1 MILEILAIV
10 VTPVT
15 EMGKSFLSAMKR
27 QISYVTNYGENI
39 QNLNSHMSRLKAT
52 KEDVQSSV
60 DEATRRLEEP
70 LQTVLD
76 WLEKTGKLEEEM
88 RVLNE
93 EVEANRKS
101 LKGLCPNLGSRM
113 RLSKQAVRKTMD
125 VSGCLQEQGNFDS
138 VSRVPA
144 PPCVE
149 LARMDSVLATVS
161 RELIMQEVMEGLQN
175 VSIHSVGV
183 HGMGGIGKTT
193 LVRNLNNELQSS
205 HLFKTV
211 IMVTVSKDPDLKVV
225 QDNIAARLGLPLQSE
240 SSALTRA
247 VKLFER
253 LKAEKTVLIILDD
266 VWEKLKLVEIGV
278 PLGSEHMGC
287 KVILTTRN
295 REVCEQMKI
304 HRIIKMEP
312 LTEDESRTLFIEKT
326 GKVAML
332 PNLRPIAKEIVRRC
346 KGSPLA
352 IVTLASVL
360 REAEEFEWTNALRV
374 LENPAPC
381 DLKGIMPEVI
391 TSLKYS
397 YDHLSSSEIK
407 QCFLFCCLYPEDYN
421 IYLPDLRCYGI
432 GEGFLK
438 VNGTLEDAYNKL
450 LSFVV
455 KLKKCCLLLDGDK
468 DMCVKLHDVVRD
480 VALLIASDDENGFLA
495 CVDGGLRNLLDAE
508 KLKECK
514 RISLMR
520 NKNLVLSSPLE
531 CPRLRSLIIRDND
544 NINSEG
550 DSFFEGTKAL
560 VVLDLRGSPL
570 WKPEL
575 SVPESLSYLTSIRT
589 LNLHDCDLLNKVS
602 LLGGMKN
609 LELLSMRRSRIEKL
623 PEEIG
628 NLTNL
633 RSLDLRDAELFTVAR
648 NSISRLSNL
657 EELMVNTFI
666 GWNTYSQ
673 NGEPNASFDEVASLT
688 HLSLLQIVVR
698 SNVSHNRPCSWDNMK
713 RFIVSI
719 TNKSKT
725 SYGSVVEGD
734 IWNSCELQLDEVNPI
749 EHWVSKLLSNSKVKR
764 MKLNDCNGFKS
775 VADLDTVGSLKQL
788 EDLEVSGCDEIE
800 YLVSIEEAKKAPQDL
815 FVRLKEL
822 RIYYMER
829 MEKILHSQVPSCRFL
844 EQLSF
849 LHLVKCRRLKNIFS
863 SNLLSPAKRL
873 GNLQVVII
881 SECHALQEVF
891 NTEEVTDIGGTP
903 AMLFGLRYMELDE
916 LPELISIW
924 KGIIP
929 VGSLQNLKNLK
940 VRNCSGLEYLL
951 STIMAERL
959 QNLENLSL
967 EECDVMEKL
976 ILSKR
981 EEEIATTSDSSTR
994 HIIFC
999 NTEKSPSLPTF
1010 PNLRHLTIYKCKLL
1024 ENVFSF
1030 GVARDL
1036 QQLKDIMIERC
1047 DNLKEIIAREEE
1059 NVNEVADHRIL
1070 LPQLQTLR
1078 LTGLRS
1084 LTSLYQGDL
1093 PISCPLSY
1101 IDVIGCPNLKKLPLV
1116 AQAVS
1121 HLKRIEGETKW
1132 FERLEWEDESLK
1144 SCFQPFFVATQA
1156 GEPLYSYISHFQ
1168 IDFVAETINFTMNA
1182 MLSEHVPLSI
1192 ENCLYDATDI
1202 WKEWNRSSWVEMEVT
1217 KALQAGWSIVIVEGY
1232 AVEVIKALKNGDLN
1246 QDWTKG
1252 GEEEDGDDSEEETVD
1267 EKRYRL
1273 GMEQLE
1279 KFRKKVE
1286 EEEEDVEESDDE
1298 YDVKVGRRNLMVAD
1312 LLQKEQLVDSGRVR
1326 RLIASRVQKPEIG
1339 DGFRLLVRHRQSV
1352 TAVALAEDDMKGFSA
1367 SKDGTIIQWNVEK
1380 GKSEKYIWPT
1390 KEVLSS
1396 HGAKNPQNPSTKW
1409 SKHILALA
1417 ASSDGRYLATGGL
1430 DRHVHLW
1437 DTRTRQHIQ
1446 AFPGHR
1452 GPVSCLTFR
1461 QGTSELIS
1469 GSFDRT
1475 IKLWNAEDRAYMDT
1489 LFGHQGE
1496 VLTIDCLR
1504 KERLL
1509 TVGRDRTMRLW
1520 KVPEESQLV
1529 FRAPATSLECCS
1541 FISND
1546 EFLSGSDDGSLE
1558 LWNTLRKK
1566 PAYIIKNAHA
1576 AFALDD
1582 NCEAKDDAPS
1592 NGDYTENGSKKAIS
1606 YCTSA
1611 LSWVGAVTVCRSS
1624 DLAASGAG
1632 NGVVRLW
1639 TVDSDNKRVQ
1649 PLYDLPLAGFVNSLA
1664 FAKSGRFLVAGVG
1677 QEPRL
1682 GRWGR
1687 IPASKNGVLLQSLSI
1702 LEEEKSH

>member
-93 EVEANRKS
+93 EVEANRKR
-101 LKGLCPNLGSRM
+101 LKGLCPDLGSRM

-125 VSGCLQEQGNFDS
+125 VSGCLQEQGNFNS

-266 VWEKLKLVEIGV
+266 VWEKLKVAEIGL

-312 LTEDESRTLFIEKT
+312 LTEDESRTLFLEKT

-391 TSLKYS
+391 TSLRYS

-495 CVDGGLRNLLDAE
+495 CVDGGLRNLPDGE

-520 NKNLVLSSPLE
+520 NKNLVLSLPLE

-633 RSLDLRDAELFTVAR
+633 RSLDLRDAKLFTVAR

-666 GWNTYSQ
+666 GWNTYSK
-673 NGEPNASFDEVASLT
+673 NGEPNASFAEVASLT

-698 SNVSHNRPCSWDNMK
+698 SNVSHNRPCSWDNVK

-725 SYGSVVEGD
+725 SYAPVVEGD

-788 EDLEVSGCDEIE
+788 EDLQVSGCDEIE

-822 RIYYMER
+822 WMYDMER
-829 MEKILHSQVPSCRFL
+829 MEKIIHSQAPSCRFL

-849 LHLVKCRRLKNIFS
+849 LQLVKCRRLKNIFS

-891 NTEEVTDIGGTP
+891 NTEEGGFVQPEVTDIGGTP

-924 KGIIP
+924 KGVIP
-929 VGSLQNLKNLK
+929 VGSLENLKELK

-1078 LTGLRS
+1078 LKGLRS

-1101 IDVIGCPNLKKLPLV
+1101 IEVIGCPNLKKLPLV

-1132 FERLEWEDESLK
+1132 FEGLEWEDESLK
-1144 SCFQPFFVATQA
+1144 SCFQPFFVATEA
-1156 GEPLYSYISHFQ
+1156 GEPGYTKKDIVGSAGE
-1168 IDFVAETINFTMNA
+1168 AE
-1182 MLSEHVPLSI
+1182 LLG
-1192 ENCLYDATDI
+1192 
-1202 WKEWNRSSWVEMEVT
+1202 R
-1217 KALQAGWSIVIVEGY
+1217 
-1232 AVEVIKALKNGDLN
+1232 NG
-1246 QDWTKG
+1246 KKV

-1298 YDVKVGRRNLMVAD
+1298 YDGKVGRRNLMVAD

-1446 AFPGHR
+1446 
-1452 GPVSCLTFR
+1452 
-1461 QGTSELIS
+1461 
-1469 GSFDRT
+1469 
-1475 IKLWNAEDRAYMDT
+1475 LWNAEDRAYMDT

-1509 TVGRDRTMRLW
+1509 TVGTGSNNALCGRCGGIT
-1520 KVPEESQLV
+1520 VSF

-1649 PLYDLPLAGFVNSLA
+1649 PLYDLPLVDIGWVCQFLA